1 MTTLELVLNMLAEA
15 ATTELSKAAKP
26 ATFTENRQID
36 QTGGSIA
43 GNTRREI
50 EEQTGKSIISPKNAS
65 QLNLVVTDMLE
76 GIAEIVPDGKEDKNN
91 DNQDA

>member
-50 EEQTGKSIISPKNAS
+50 EE
-65 QLNLVVTDMLE
+65 
-76 GIAEIVPDGKEDKNN
+76 
-91 DNQDA
+91 